1 MTKAVA
7 LLILWLMAASAFA
20 TTIYRTVDAQ
30 GNVIFS
36 DNPERGGEA
45 VQLAPLTVV
54 PASAGERRSVVAP
67 RVEGIAPRVPAA
79 PGQPFMPYDTFRIFS
94 PRQGAALPASH
105 AGNLQVALLIEP
117 PLRTDH
123 QVRLLVDGRV
133 SQTALHTSAFMLSN
147 LASGRYELQAE
158 LLDARGEIRHRTP
171 PVSLVVERAGPP

>member
-1 MTKAVA
+1 M
-7 LLILWLMAASAFA
+7 
-20 TTIYRTVDAQ
+20 
-30 GNVIFS
+30 
-36 DNPERGGEA
+36 
-45 VQLAPLTVV
+45 
-54 PASAGERRSVVAP
+54 
-67 RVEGIAPRVPAA
+67 
-79 PGQPFMPYDTFRIFS
+79 
-94 PRQGAALPASH
+94 
-105 AGNLQVALLIEP
+105 ALLIEP